1 MKINTKGT
9 TTGGSVGVSW
19 ESYRFDLTAYNN
31 GSILGG
37 SAVPILDTTGVKTL
51 NLRSIYDAAC
61 ANMVLASG
69 TGLTVS
75 TITGNFDTNPPGVE
89 FDPRDVFADYDA
101 ATDEIAVTAS
111 VTGSGGAGTFVFW
124 SKNGSRM
131 NDHFSVGCVGG
142 NRYFR
147 RRLGGGTDEY
157 STAGAA
163 QVWHMVHYTGAAGCI
178 RAALG
183 AAEPADPYAPS
194 LVHFP
199 GMPENVGGANS
210 SAATWSAAN
219 LRGAIVGIQAG
230 SIVVSELSL
239 WRLAKD
245 SA

>member
-61 ANMVLASG
+61 TDMVLATG

-89 FDPRDVFADYDA
+89 FDPCDVFADYDP
-101 ATDEIAVTAS
+101 ATDEVAITAH
-111 VTGSGGAGTFVFW
+111 VTGSGGVGTFLLW

-131 NDHFSVGCVGG
+131 NDHFSVGCYGG
-142 NRYFR
+142 DRYFR
-147 RRLGGGTDEY
+147 RRLGGATDSY
-157 STAGAA
+157 TTAAA
-163 QVWHMVHYTGAAGCI
+163 AVAWHMVHYVGTAGPV
-178 RAALG
+178 RAAL
-183 AAEPADPYAPS
+183 ASSEPADPYAATLIHQPGQPES
-194 LVHFP
+194 LGP
-199 GMPENVGGANS
+199 T
-210 SAATWSAAN
+210 AAAAGYSAAN
-219 LRGAIVGIQAG
+219 LRGAIVGILAG
-230 SIVVSELSL
+230 SIVVTELTL